1 MTYQC
6 SNPFSV
12 SALSPKKPTRFDVTA
27 TAVDL
32 LKMTA
37 FFEIISVKTFKFRG
51 EITPKDKYDFVL
63 IGHLVATVE
72 QACIISLE
80 PVFTKITEE
89 VTLTYLCSMP
99 IPDADDVEI
108 PEDDTLE
115 PLPEN
120 IDPTNV
126 GIEALSLALPPF
138 PRLQNATLTQA
149 VFTAPGVKPF
159 DSADVNPF
167 AGLAGLV
174 ERLTKPPK
182 AGD

>member
-108 PEDDTLE
+108 PEDDTL
-115 PLPEN
+115 
-120 IDPTNV
+120 
-126 GIEALSLALPPF
+126 ALPPF